1 MVSLQNLESNIYIYY
16 WIVVRLILR
25 ELERNKIWR
34 IHSCIDVTESDG
46 DESGTESDDEPLV
59 KPKSPK
65 PPSVSI

>member
-1 MVSLQNLESNIYIYY
+1 MVSLQKLESNIYI
-16 WIVVRLILR
+16 LACCALDLR
-25 ELERNKIWR
+25 ESERNKIWR
-34 IHSCIDVTESDG
+34 IHTFIDVTESDD